1 VDLPMIEIE
10 TARSVHLAV
19 PASIMQ
25 EGVHTDWD
33 FGDVEDL
40 TRPDFGLCA
49 GNFVQFDNGSG
60 RAHNTNGHRFVG
72 SIEAGARQ
80 VIHTPMNM
88 LHRRKHIVGSFV
100 GSSVVQPGVAT
111 DAAKAMPYP
120 YVRSLNTPRA
130 RKALNNP
137 FFVGGAIVVPP
148 ALPGWRNADITRLT
162 AVIEKHP
169 DEAQQV
175 FSVLAATQDHLSAAQ
190 AEFLMGTL
198 LASALDGEELMGMS
212 VHGALRMIG
221 GFEKQGFTDD
231 ELIAGIAVLLDDDE
245 PEPDPDDPNE
255 PAEPAE
261 TLPIAAGVAV
271 VAADSGRVLL
281 LQRPVDPNDPASGRW
296 EFPGGHLDPN
306 ETPWAAASREFC
318 EEVGSA
324 LPDGQVVG
332 QWTSP
337 DGVYVGFVYL
347 IASEADVDI
356 NQDHEDRPYLNPDAD
371 PDGKGIEVVAWWDP
385 EHLPDMPALRDEVR
399 ESTDW
404 TMINGASAMAPDD
417 GTADALIDWVNR
429 GSLSSTSPNSTSS
442 NSAPIGDADFSAEEL
457 RKLLSKRAAF
467 KGKDG
472 HIGWPTPNSSYL
484 NKAIQAWG
492 RSNEKDR
499 PALKR
504 YLKRRARA
512 LGAGK
517 DVGERIDNLSA

>member
-1 VDLPMIEIE
+1 
-10 TARSVHLAV
+10 
-19 PASIMQ
+19 
-25 EGVHTDWD
+25 
-33 FGDVEDL
+33 
-40 TRPDFGLCA
+40 
-49 GNFVQFDNGSG
+49 
-60 RAHNTNGHRFVG
+60 
-72 SIEAGARQ
+72 
-80 VIHTPMNM
+80 
-88 LHRRKHIVGSFV
+88 
-100 GSSVVQPGVAT
+100 
-111 DAAKAMPYP
+111 
-120 YVRSLNTPRA
+120 
-130 RKALNNP
+130 
-137 FFVGGAIVVPP
+137 
-148 ALPGWRNADITRLT
+148 
-162 AVIEKHP
+162 
-169 DEAQQV
+169 
-175 FSVLAATQDHLSAAQ
+175 
-190 AEFLMGTL
+190 
-198 LASALDGEELMGMS
+198 
-212 VHGALRMIG
+212 
-221 GFEKQGFTDD
+221 
-231 ELIAGIAVLLDDDE
+231 VLLDDDE

-517 DVGERIDNLSA
+517 DGGERIDNLSA